1 MNMRTFFLIALS
13 AAAAFAFASSPASA
27 TGAIKCK
34 AGPQSGWKSQDVL
47 KAKLVKEGW
56 TVRKAKVDGGCYE
69 VYGTTPEGEKVEA
82 YFHPVSLEKLY
93 VARRGQV
100 LFRKEGY

>member
-1 MNMRTFFLIALS
+1 MIKKTALI
-13 AAAAFAFASSPASA
+13 AAAAISVGMFSAPASA

-34 AGPQSGWKSQDVL
+34 AGPQSGWQSQATL
-47 KAKLVKEGW
+47 KAKLAKEGW
-56 TVRKAKVDGGCYE
+56 TVRKAKIDGGCYE
-69 VYGTTPEGEKVEA
+69 VYGTTPKGEKVEA